1 MHAEAAGNLSG
12 MNAQF
17 LLSQLV
23 NGVGNGLIYFLIAVG
38 FTLVFGLMNFV
49 NFAHGA
55 FFLIGSYLA
64 FDLVDRGASFWVAL
78 LVAPVLAAVLAALVE
93 RLLLRRLYR
102 MPHTYQIVATFAL
115 AIGVQELVTLV
126 WGPNQFTLAP
136 PAGLSETVDL
146 GGFDYPS
153 YRIFVVALT
162 AVLAL
167 ALWILLERTRFGAM
181 LRAGSEDTD
190 MVASLGVH
198 IFRLFSITF
207 AGAAALAALAGVL
220 SAPMRSISPTAG
232 SEVLALAVVVV
243 VVGGIGSYAGAFLA
257 ALAIAEVQAIAVVY
271 APATGDVVI
280 YVLMAVVL
288 LLRSDAIARRFARA

>member
-1 MHAEAAGNLSG
+1 

-64 FDLVDRGASFWVAL
+64 FDLIGRGASFWVAL
-78 LVAPVLAAVLAALVE
+78 LVAPAVAALLATLIE

-102 MPHTYQIVATFAL
+102 MAHTYQIVATFAL
-115 AIGVQELVTLV
+115 AIGVQELVTLY

-136 PAGLSETVDL
+136 PAGLTETVDL
-146 GGFDYPS
+146 GGFSYPS

-162 AVLAL
+162 VVLAF
-167 ALWILLERTRFGAM
+167 ALWLLLERTRFGAL
-181 LRAGSEDTD
+181 LRAGSEDAD
-190 MVASLGVH
+190 MVASLGVN
-198 IFRLFSITF
+198 IFRLFSATF

-220 SAPMRSISPTAG
+220 SGPMRSINPTVG
-232 SEVLALAVVVV
+232 SEILALAVVVV
-243 VVGGIGSYAGAFLA
+243 VVGGIGSYLGALLA
-257 ALAIAEVQAIAVVY
+257 ALAIAEVQAVAVVF

-280 YVLMAVVL
+280 YLLMAVVL
-288 LLRSDAIARRFARA
+288 LLRSDVIARRFARA